1 MISPEQ
7 LELIDKL
14 IDQGSQTA
22 GDLDYFVVL
31 SLYK

>member
-1 MISPEQ
+1 MISAEQ